1 MASIFDRLSQGPGQL
16 QQQDYNDWNE
26 MVGSAPPDRFGR
38 VASDAVRQVDPQDYY
53 QHSEPGVGG
62 TDPFGAL
69 QGNQRQGLIGSLLQ
83 NLFGIGVNQ
92 QQVQQGSGLS
102 TLDPS
107 RMSPAE
113 MARLAQWIQ
122 QNHPEAFGQ
131 TAAQY
136 RDQPDLLQSLLGNKA
151 LMAMAI
157 GLGAKLLSDR
167 ARNSQ
172 RR

>member
-1 MASIFDRLSQGPGQL
+1 MGIFERLAAGPGQL
-16 QQQDYNDWNE
+16 QQQDYNDWNQ

-38 VASDAVRQVDPQDYY
+38 AAYNAARDADPQEYY
-53 QHSEPGVGG
+53 QHTQPGVGG

-69 QGNQRQGLIGSLLQ
+69 TGGRSQGLIGSLLG
-83 NLFGIGVNQ
+83 NLFNRGVGEQ
-92 QQVQQGSGLS
+92 DIRQGTGLN
-102 TLDPS
+102 TLDPN
-107 RMSPAE
+107 RMSPSD
-113 MARLAQWIQ
+113 MAALAQWTQ
-122 QNHPEAFGQ
+122 RNHPQAFGY

-167 ARNSQ
+167 AARQ

>member
-1 MASIFDRLSQGPGQL
+1 MNIFDRLAQGPGQL
-16 QQQDYNDWNE
+16 QQQDYNDWNQ

-38 VASDAVRQVDPQDYY
+38 EAYNSVRNMDPQEYY
-53 QHSEPGVGG
+53 QHTQPGVGG
-62 TDPFGAL
+62 TDPFGSL
-69 QGNQRQGLIGSLLQ
+69 SGDQRGGLLGSLLG
-83 NLFGIGVNQ
+83 NLFNRGVNEQ
-92 QQVQQGSGLS
+92 EIRQGTGVG

-113 MARLAQWIQ
+113 AAALAQWAQ
-122 QNHPEAFGQ
+122 RNHPQAFGY
-131 TAAQY
+131 TASQY

-157 GLGAKLLSDR
+157 GLGAKILSDR
-167 ARNSQ
+167 AS